1 MRRARQPDD
10 AGTILLL
17 TIGLSVVLMLLVV
30 VVVDVSVV
38 VLAKRGVSNAA
49 DGAALAAAQQ
59 ADEAVINDPHRDDAL
74 ASRLPL
80 DPVLV
85 AQVVATYQSD
95 AAQSQPNL
103 TLTPSVEGP
112 GSFEAVV
119 DAQRTV
125 QLPFL
130 SWFGIREVVV
140 HSIGRARS
148 PVAP

>member
-1 MRRARQPDD
+1 MQRSLRPRDD
-10 AGTILLL
+10 QGTILLL

-38 VLAKRGVSNAA
+38 VLAKRGVANAA

-59 ADEAVINDPHRDDAL
+59 PDEAAINSGDDAL

-80 DPVLV
+80 DPMLV
-85 AQVVATYQSD
+85 AQVVATYQLD
-95 AAQSQPNL
+95 AAQSQPTL

-112 GSFEAVV
+112 GSSEAVV
-119 DAQRTV
+119 QAQRTV
-125 QLPFL
+125 RLPFV
-130 SWFGIREVVV
+130 SWFGLGEVVV
-140 HSIGRARS
+140 HATGRARS